1 MVNPDG
7 VIMGN
12 YRTGFGGR
20 DLNRRFT
27 AFGNFLFPTVV
38 AIRNIIFELKKKY
51 GKNVLAFI
59 DFHGHSI

>member
-1 MVNPDG
+1 MLNPDG
-7 VIMGN
+7 VIIGN

-20 DLNRRFT
+20 DLNRRFKI
-27 AFGNFLFPTVV
+27 FGNCLFPTV
-38 AIRNIIFELKKKY
+38 IGMRNLVFECKKKY